1 MPSWIEKM
9 SSERTMKDWVADIG
23 TGIVCAAISEFI
35 FDTAISVAHDFVK
48 DNSFGVNVSGT
59 CSGIVIGAVLGSAV
73 AGVII
78 NYFNEC
84 EAKAE
89 AEAKVFSIIFIG
101 FGVIATSV
109 IATSVIATSVIATSD
124 NTALVSSA
132 VFGVGVI
139 AAGVYF
145 AKHIFDAIDNFVIAG
160 ERFFD
165 NSYFS
170 DYIIDRANN
179 VIDYLTEEIFNVG
192 EGFFDSYFDISN
204 NQVD

>member
-23 TGIVCAAISEFI
+23 TGIVCAAISAFI
-35 FDTAISVAHDFVK
+35 FDSAISIPRYIDNVAYGISFVTAAG
-48 DNSFGVNVSGT
+48 SVMGGAMGGAIVN
-59 CSGIVIGAVLGSAV
+59 C
-73 AGVII
+73 
-78 NYFNEC
+78 YY
-84 EAKAE
+84 KAE

-101 FGVIATSV
+101 FGVIAASV
-109 IATSVIATSVIATSD
+109 IAASAIATSVIATSD

-139 AAGVYF
+139 AADVYF

-179 VIDYLTEEIFNVG
+179 VIDRANNVIDYLTEEIFNVG
-192 EGFFDSYFDISN
+192 EGFFDSYFYISN